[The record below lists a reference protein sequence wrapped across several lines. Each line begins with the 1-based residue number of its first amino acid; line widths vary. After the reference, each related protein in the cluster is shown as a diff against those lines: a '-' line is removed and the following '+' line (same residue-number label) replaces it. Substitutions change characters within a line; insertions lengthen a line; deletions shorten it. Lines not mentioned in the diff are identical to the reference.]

1 MNRRKLVLTIVAFA
15 VVILPYIGIYG
26 SYRWYRGQLSR
37 DGGEEPQEQSVDSVA
52 GGRTVSADVKE
63 ADRDAGFIVI
73 DKKKMTLTLY
83 DYKGRPRHSF
93 GMACGKGIGDKQ
105 KVGDMKTPEGVFHVE
120 RIQDASAWTHDF
132 NDGKGV
138 IKGAYGPYFIR
149 LVTPGHHG
157 IGIHGTHDPASIG
170 TRASEGCIRLKNE
183 DLALLVKS
191 VYPGMAVVI
200 TNDPVK

>member
-1 MNRRKLVLTIVAFA
+1 MSRRKLVLAIVAFT
-15 VVILPYIGIYG
+15 VVVLPYVGMYG
-26 SYRWYRGQLSR
+26 CYRWCRGQLGR
-37 DGGEEPQEQSVDSVA
+37 DGVAEPQEIPSDSLPCGPA
-52 GGRTVSADVKE
+52 FEAAVKE

-83 DYKGRPRHSF
+83 DYKGKAKHTY
-93 GMACGKGIGDKQ
+93 GMACGKGLGDKQ

-120 RIQDASAWTHDF
+120 RIQNSSAWTHDF
-132 NDGKGV
+132 RDGKGV

-149 LVTPGHHG
+149 LATPGHRG

-170 TRASEGCIRLKNE
+170 TRASEGCIRLRNE
-183 DLALLVKS
+183 DVAELVKS

-200 TNDPVK
+200 TNDPEK

>member
-1 MNRRKLVLTIVAFA
+1 MDKRRLVLTIIAAA

-26 SYRWYRGQLSR
+26 SYRWYRGQLGG
-37 DGGEEPQEQSVDSVA
+37 DGHQEQSADSVF

-83 DYKGRPRHSF
+83 DCKGRVRHSY

-105 KVGDMKTPEGVFHVE
+105 KVGDMRTPEGVFHVE
-120 RIQDASAWTHDF
+120 RIQEASGWTHDF

-138 IKGAYGPYFIR
+138 IKGAYGPWFIR
-149 LVTPGHHG
+149 LATPGHRG
-157 IGIHGTHDPASIG
+157 IGIHGTHDPESIG
-170 TRASEGCIRLKNE
+170 TRASEGCIRLRNE
-183 DLALLVKS
+183 DVAELVKS